1 MSESNIPDDIS
12 RTEMLLLR
20 DFHQAW
26 VSFHSLP
33 RETSA
38 MSNRQKA
45 ECFRVLSMASQHMI
59 DCADALQNLYQ
70 PMAPDAPPKTTILR
84 LPN

>member
-1 MSESNIPDDIS
+1 MVNPELPDDIS

-26 VSFHSLP
+26 VSFHALP
-33 RETSA
+33 RENSK
-38 MSNRQKA
+38 MSNREKA

-59 DCADALQNLYQ
+59 DCADSLQNLYQ